1 MKPLIL
7 IFCRAIF
14 LCLTSLAVLAGEAKA
29 TVVLQPPDLN
39 PGDPYRLIL
48 VTSGMTQALSP
59 DIDYYNDFVDGYGD
73 AVLASDWR
81 AIGST
86 MLVNARDNTG
96 TTGSGGVPLY
106 RLDGQR
112 VANDYADLW
121 DESLITPI
129 RYNELGTTVSE
140 KVWTGT
146 NMDGTTPDKRYLG
159 TLLPS
164 GNEQTRVGNSTGSSP
179 GWIQWG
185 YDPITDYRHMY
196 AISSVLSVP
205 LDMEIS
211 WATAWRDAANRR
223 PPVQGRVRYEGI
235 ASGLDFS
242 KDLTF
247 TVTDGGTLDQSE
259 TLPAGTCT
267 TIKKGWVTCRY
278 QDPSVRK
285 KVVRATFRPTGV
297 AGEYRYNI
305 AMNKLEVPQPPIEP
319 LSLSIQNGTDLHE
332 GSLANCT
339 EKRKRLVCRD

>member
-1 MKPLIL
+1 MKPPILIL
-7 IFCRAIF
+7 YRALF
-14 LCLTSLAVLAGEAKA
+14 LCLTSIALLAGEAKA
-29 TVVLQPPDLN
+29 SVVLQPSDLN

-129 RYNELGTTVSE
+129 RYSELGTTVNE

-179 GWIQWG
+179 GWVQWG
-185 YDPITDYRHMY
+185 YDPITDICMPSAARFPFLWTWRSAGPQSGGMR
-196 AISSVLSVP
+196 
-205 LDMEIS
+205 
-211 WATAWRDAANRR
+211 ATAGRRCRDACATKASL
-223 PPVQGRVRYEGI
+223 PVSTY
-235 ASGLDFS
+235 
-242 KDLTF
+242 
-247 TVTDGGTLDQSE
+247 
-259 TLPAGTCT
+259 
-267 TIKKGWVTCRY
+267 
-278 QDPSVRK
+278 RK
-285 KVVRATFRPTGV
+285 T
-297 AGEYRYNI
+297 
-305 AMNKLEVPQPPIEP
+305 
-319 LSLSIQNGTDLHE
+319 
-332 GSLANCT
+332 
-339 EKRKRLVCRD
+339 